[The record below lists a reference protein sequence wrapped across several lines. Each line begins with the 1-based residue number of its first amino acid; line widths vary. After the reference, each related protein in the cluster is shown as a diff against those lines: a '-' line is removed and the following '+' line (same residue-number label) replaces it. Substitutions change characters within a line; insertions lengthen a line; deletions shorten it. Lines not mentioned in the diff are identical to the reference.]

1 MHCAVLTPPPPRA
14 APQMALALSVPIE
27 LIGATFAA
35 LAPHPGPGAA
45 LTPLAQVR
53 PARTQSVI

>member
-1 MHCAVLTPPPPRA
+1 
-14 APQMALALSVPIE
+14 MALALSVPIE

-45 LTPLAQVR
+45 LTQLAQVR